1 VPATTC
7 SGGTPRRSATAA
19 TTPEAK
25 ASGYR
30 LTRAT
35 ASSIT
40 FVTLGSGGYGFSFDE
55 ILYATAPPCGS
66 AGRPG
71 R

>member
-1 VPATTC
+1 VPVTTC
-7 SGGTPRRSATAA
+7 SGGTPRWSATAA
-19 TTPEAK
+19 TTPAAN

-40 FVTLGSGGYGFSFDE
+40 FTTLGSGGFGFSFEE
-55 ILYATAPPCGS
+55 ILYATPPSCGS